1 MTAFASR
8 PAGGD
13 GASLGR
19 ARHVAVAFHEP
30 GIGGATR
37 AVLRI
42 VPLLEERGWRFS
54 FWVPG
59 EGALGAELRARGY
72 DVSGASRHLRYSL
85 DALRSP
91 PGPGRRLAS
100 VPGYLRAFRGWI
112 AARAPDLVHA
122 NTRLTIPE
130 ALLSRR
136 AGTAT
141 LLHVHEMLHPGLR
154 SRAAALL
161 IRRGTDLVV
170 AVSAAAARN
179 LDRQGV
185 SAVVVTNGVD
195 IPTRARPRADRARLI
210 VGTLATVSHR
220 KGTDLF
226 VGAAARLAARDI
238 PLEFRIAG
246 PSAGGPER
254 AWSDSVMARARR
266 DGIEQREVADAFA
279 ELAGWDLLV
288 LPSRED
294 PFPLAV
300 LEAMAVGLPV
310 VAAGVDGITE
320 QVTEDTGILVP
331 PDDET
336 ALADAIADLARDP
349 ERRRRMGETA
359 RRRVASHFTLVRQ
372 AEAMATAYRCAIER
386 GAARA
391 GAASGARS

>member
-1 MTAFASR
+1 
-8 PAGGD
+8 
-13 GASLGR
+13 
-19 ARHVAVAFHEP
+19 VAFHEP

-42 VPLLEERGWRFS
+42 VPLLEEQGWRFS

-59 EGALGAELRARGY
+59 EGALEAELRARGH
-72 DVSGASRHLRYSL
+72 DVSGAARHLRYSL

-91 PGPGRRLAS
+91 PGPVARLAS
-100 VPGYLRAFRGWI
+100 VPGYLRAFRRWI

-130 ALLSRR
+130 VVLSRR
-136 AGTAT
+136 TGAAT
-141 LLHVHEMLHPGLR
+141 LLHVHEMLHPGPR
-154 SRAAALL
+154 SRAAARL
-161 IRRGTDLVV
+161 IRRGADVVV
-170 AVSAAAARN
+170 AVSAAAAHN
-179 LDRQGV
+179 LELQGV

-195 IPTRARPRADRARLI
+195 LPARPRPRADRGQLI

-226 VGAAARLAARDI
+226 VGAAARLAAQGI

-246 PSAGGPER
+246 PPAGGPER
-254 AWSDSVMARARR
+254 AWSDSVVARARR

-300 LEAMAVGLPV
+300 LEGMAAGLPV
-310 VAAGVDGITE
+310 VATGIDGITE
-320 QVTEDTGILVP
+320 QVTEDTGVLVP
-331 PDDET
+331 PDDEK
-336 ALADAIADLARDP
+336 ALADAIANLARDP
-349 ERRRRMGETA
+349 ERRRRMGEAA
-359 RRRVASHFTLVRQ
+359 RRRVESHFTLGRQ
-372 AEAMATAYRCAIER
+372 ADAMDVAYRRAIER
-386 GAARA
+386 GALRTSAAPRARP
-391 GAASGARS
+391 